1 MSERALYKLKILP
14 EFKNLIRPL
23 KKKEYLQLEANILS
37 DGCRDPI
44 VVWKRYIIDG
54 HNRYEICMRHGIP
67 FEILEMEFAC
77 KEAVLA
83 WICANQL
90 GRRNIT
96 EETRKFLIGMQYE
109 TEKIAVTKR
118 NAAGLNQYN
127 LPEGDTSYSVDD
139 DDEQEFFRP
148 LPSGHLTAQKIAE
161 ENHISQGTVQKY
173 AMYTRALEEIG
184 KVCPTIVP
192 KILAGM
198 YKISHKNLLELSRM
212 EPSEMRKVVR
222 KIEVAQQPFVQYNK
236 TRREIQPASSDGGAS
251 IKPKP
256 SVKDMPAYDPDAEI
270 TGLTLT
276 IPSWSSS
283 IDRTKNKADLNSISD
298 NARIRL
304 AEALAELQLKIAEM
318 LDAIK
323 ED

>member
-1 MSERALYKLKILP
+1 M
-14 EFKNLIRPL
+14 
-23 KKKEYLQLEANILS
+23 
-37 DGCRDPI
+37 
-44 VVWKRYIIDG
+44 
-54 HNRYEICMRHGIP
+54 
-67 FEILEMEFAC
+67 
-77 KEAVLA
+77 
-83 WICANQL
+83 
-90 GRRNIT
+90 
-96 EETRKFLIGMQYE
+96 
-109 TEKIAVTKR
+109 
-118 NAAGLNQYN
+118 
-127 LPEGDTSYSVDD
+127 
-139 DDEQEFFRP
+139 
-148 LPSGHLTAQKIAE
+148 
-161 ENHISQGTVQKY
+161 QKY

-236 TRREIQPASSDGGAS
+236 TRREIQPASSDGSAP

-283 IDRTKNKADLNSISD
+283 IDRTKNKADLSSISD

>member
-1 MSERALYKLKILP
+1 MSDKALHKLKVLP

-54 HNRYEICMRHGIP
+54 HNRYEICTRHNIP
-67 FEILEMEFAC
+67 FEVIEMEFEC

-127 LPEGDTSYSVDD
+127 LPESESSFLYDD
-139 DDEQEFFRP
+139 DDEQESPRSI
-148 LPSGHLTAQKIAE
+148 PSGHFTAQKIAE

-222 KIEVAQQPFVQYNK
+222 KLEVAQQPFVQYNK
-236 TRREIQPASSDGGAS
+236 TRREIQPPSSNGKAQ
-251 IKPKP
+251 PVQKP
-256 SVKDMPAYDPDAEI
+256 SVKDMPVYDPDAEI

-283 IDRTKNKADLNSISD
+283 IERTKNKADLSSIS
-298 NARIRL
+298 NKARNHLI
-304 AEALAELQLKIAEM
+304 EALAELQIKIEDM

>member
-96 EETRKFLIGMQYE
+96 EETRKFLIGIKKLYLHR
-109 TEKIAVTKR
+109 T
-118 NAAGLNQYN
+118 NSHN
-127 LPEGDTSYSVDD
+127 
-139 DDEQEFFRP
+139 
-148 LPSGHLTAQKIAE
+148 
-161 ENHISQGTVQKY
+161 
-173 AMYTRALEEIG
+173 
-184 KVCPTIVP
+184 
-192 KILAGM
+192 IL
-198 YKISHKNLLELSRM
+198 
-212 EPSEMRKVVR
+212 
-222 KIEVAQQPFVQYNK
+222 
-236 TRREIQPASSDGGAS
+236 
-251 IKPKP
+251 
-256 SVKDMPAYDPDAEI
+256 
-270 TGLTLT
+270 
-276 IPSWSSS
+276 
-283 IDRTKNKADLNSISD
+283 
-298 NARIRL
+298 
-304 AEALAELQLKIAEM
+304 
-318 LDAIK
+318 
-323 ED
+323 

>member
-236 TRREIQPASSDGGAS
+236 TRREIQPASAVGSAP

-283 IDRTKNKADLNSISD
+283 IDRTKNKADLSSISD